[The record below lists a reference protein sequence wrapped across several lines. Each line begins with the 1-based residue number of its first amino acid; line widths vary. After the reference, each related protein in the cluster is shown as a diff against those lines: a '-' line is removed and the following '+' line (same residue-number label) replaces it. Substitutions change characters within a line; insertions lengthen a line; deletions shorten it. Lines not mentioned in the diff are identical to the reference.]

1 MAAVSNVH
9 MYISIKNRGCSFR
22 WSGSY
27 FYLPSHVNCLFLH
40 MNNCDMIVNI
50 PSSMQDP
57 RAVQVWRIEVAAS
70 DDECFYLLSL
80 VCPRQPSALAR
91 PQPTKLLPPDN
102 HGLICQLVIGQLGP
116 EICLPIAIIPDGGL
130 PLNLLSSLDYCS
142 LWPVG
147 SGGSFV
153 CNPQSAFA
161 EKLIEQKNNLRNVT

>member
-1 MAAVSNVH
+1 MTDYFAMFLRQPIIANDYLTIIIIIGPTINRCDASLKSRMAVSNVH
-9 MYISIKNRGCSFR
+9 MYIYIKNRGCSFR

-27 FYLPSHVNCLFLH
+27 FYLLSPVNCSFLH

-70 DDECFYLLSL
+70 DDERFYLLSL

-116 EICLPIAIIPDGGL
+116 EIC
-130 PLNLLSSLDYCS
+130 
-142 LWPVG
+142 
-147 SGGSFV
+147 
-153 CNPQSAFA
+153 
-161 EKLIEQKNNLRNVT
+161 